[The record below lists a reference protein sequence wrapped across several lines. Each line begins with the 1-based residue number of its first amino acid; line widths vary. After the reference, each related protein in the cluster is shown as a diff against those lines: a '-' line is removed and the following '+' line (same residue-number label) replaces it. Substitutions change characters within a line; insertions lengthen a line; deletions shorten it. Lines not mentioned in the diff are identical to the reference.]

1 MQTSLIETQE
11 IEVQLLGFPAAEDR
25 LLFEARLILQPRLY
39 DKLQWQQQTY
49 KLIKHYGRNQLKKEI
64 AAAEDMLFTQSAY
77 RSFKRKVF
85 GIFTRK

>member
-11 IEVQLLGFPAAEDR
+11 IEVQLLGFPEAEDM
-25 LLFEARLILQPRLY
+25 LLFEAKLILQPRLY

-49 KLIKHYGRNQLKKEI
+49 KLIKHYGRHQLKKEI

-77 RSFKRKVF
+77 GTFKRKVF
-85 GIFTRK
+85 SIFNRK